1 MLRLI
6 LALLALGALAPQAAA
21 QYRSSPF
28 SYNYLDVNYALIEL
42 QDTLSSVPEL
52 DGFGGRLSFDSPE
65 GVRILLSY
73 DEAEAEAAVGGTLG
87 NVTVMRQDL
96 EAGVGFITSPTDAID
111 LVLDVKYLR
120 GELQH
125 PTSDNAGTG
134 LTLRNST
141 RSGYGVE
148 FGMRSLITEWLEFDL
163 SGEYREY
170 FISEIGGRAG
180 LVLMFT
186 DNFGLQA
193 RYTYFESQHKL
204 VGGLRLAI

>member
-1 MLRLI
+1 LLRHI
-6 LALLALGALAPQAAA
+6 LALLALSALAPQAAA

-28 SYNYLDVNYALIEL
+28 SYNYVDINYALVEL
-42 QDTLSSVPEL
+42 QDVLPSVPEL
-52 DGFGGRLSFDSPE
+52 DGYGGRLSFDSPE

-73 DEAEAEAAVGGTLG
+73 DETQGEAAVGGGDFTAK
-87 NVTVMRQDL
+87 RQDL
-96 EAGVGFITSPTDAID
+96 QAGVGFITSPTDAID
-111 LVLDVKYLR
+111 LVLDIKYLR
-120 GELQH
+120 GEQEY
-125 PTSDNAGTG
+125 PVNNE
-134 LTLRNST
+134 TLRNRT

-148 FGMRSLITEWLEFDL
+148 FGMRSMVTEWLEFDL

>member
-1 MLRLI
+1 MLRHI
-6 LALLALGALAPQAAA
+6 LALLALSALAPQAAA

-28 SYNYLDVNYALIEL
+28 SYNYVDINYALVEL
-42 QDTLSSVPEL
+42 QDVLPSVPEL
-52 DGFGGRLSFDSPE
+52 DGYGGRLSFDSPE

-73 DEAEAEAAVGGTLG
+73 DETQGEAAVGGGDFTAK
-87 NVTVMRQDL
+87 RQDL
-96 EAGVGFITSPTDAID
+96 QAGVGFITSPTDAID
-111 LVLDVKYLR
+111 LVLDIKYLR
-120 GELQH
+120 GEQEY
-125 PTSDNAGTG
+125 PVNNE
-134 LTLRNST
+134 TLRNRT

-148 FGMRSLITEWLEFDL
+148 FGMRSMVTEWLEFDL

-170 FISEIGGRAG
+170 FISEFGGRAG

>member
-1 MLRLI
+1 MLRHI
-6 LALLALGALAPQAAA
+6 LALLALSALAPQAAA

-28 SYNYLDVNYALIEL
+28 SYNYVDINYALVEL
-42 QDTLSSVPEL
+42 QDVLPSVPEL
-52 DGFGGRLSFDSPE
+52 DGYGGRLSFDSPE

-73 DEAEAEAAVGGTLG
+73 DETQGEAAVGGGDFTAK
-87 NVTVMRQDL
+87 RQDL
-96 EAGVGFITSPTDAID
+96 QAGVGFITSPTDAID
-111 LVLDVKYLR
+111 LVLDIKYLR
-120 GELQH
+120 GEQEY
-125 PTSDNAGTG
+125 PVNNE
-134 LTLRNST
+134 TLRNRT

-148 FGMRSLITEWLEFDL
+148 FGMRSMVTEWLEFDL

>member
-1 MLRLI
+1 MLRHI
-6 LALLALGALAPQAAA
+6 LALLALSALAPQAAA

-28 SYNYLDVNYALIEL
+28 SYNYVDINYALVEL
-42 QDTLSSVPEL
+42 QDVLPSVPEL
-52 DGFGGRLSFDSPE
+52 DGYGGRLSFDSPE

-73 DEAEAEAAVGGTLG
+73 DETQGEAAVGGSLG
-87 NVTVMRQDL
+87 EVTVKRQDL
-96 EAGVGFITSPTDAID
+96 QAGVGFITSPTDAID
-111 LVLDVKYLR
+111 LVLDIKYLR
-120 GELQH
+120 GEQEY
-125 PTSDNAGTG
+125 PVNNE
-134 LTLRNST
+134 TLRNRT

-148 FGMRSLITEWLEFDL
+148 FGMRSMVTEWLEFDL